1 MSSSEPDEHEAFAE
15 SRVSQYVFCPTKDT
29 FFNTLDLHADTG
41 DKDVKLPLVI
51 VGNDGSGKSALL
63 ANWVAKRREHLHRDE
78 FLFQH
83 FVGCTTPSLHLSHT
97 LHRLETKL
105 KEFYQLREMKV
116 PDSEEDLRWSLGRFL
131 QNAAKK
137 HNPARVVIIID
148 GVNRLVSEGM
158 PDGALHWLP
167 TELPPCVRF
176 ILSTVELDRVPRGT
190 AEVSTHR
197 SYVELTRRHCPLLRI
212 EPLNQ
217 QIRQNV
223 INSFLDMN
231 KKTLSLS
238 EAQVFKIIS
247 APVTSQPM
255 YLRSLLQAVCMSL
268 KLTNSSI
275 DQLLETFLRCST
287 AHELV
292 DKNLNIC
299 NQAVFPNVDSP
310 EAPVEDKAKMELL
323 GKIFTIVYISRTGLT
338 VEEIWG
344 VIKMVTSVSIDET
357 VQKLL
362 MEILTAFTME
372 VKGMYS
378 FSHELYREVVYEKYI
393 CSRDNLIRWHQ
404 LMARYFSQLPT
415 GARKLVALPY
425 HLEVSGSW
433 SKVKNCLTDINMFE
447 LWWTKEFKADFIKTW
462 AQLTKVN
469 TKPIEPYG
477 TSKKDHDAAGN
488 SKREASRPTYDI
500 VEEYVKS
507 LDEYRSKEHPSEER
521 IATIILLI
529 ADFLLEFATLGH
541 EVSADVPAIV
551 HPIIPSEDL
560 KALGVPHVTLDDA
573 GRSVLWYPEV
583 YPQLGGVILS
593 DDTAQQDDMPQ
604 HGGVSK
610 AIDDIP
616 FCTTYFFHRWMWIQF
631 PYIALGNCNNRFVE
645 GMDLKK
651 NAYSNRYTTASSNA
665 MTAKAEGT
673 MESIKEDSS
682 VKTGTGGLNMKMFKL
697 PEITFNRK
705 AARSIRR
712 VPAEGDDG
720 ADKFAQRMQALQDD
734 VQNYREEYDFVMQMK
749 AGLRKR
755 LAELSGSL
763 ETLKRSAESVHQFD
777 DAMAVAVKRDVVA
790 ANKFESVQ
798 LLNKNL
804 KLLNMM
810 CDRHPANVPALILEV
825 EAKIEQDR
833 FLLAEI
839 KKRLWEQKFEH
850 QMHMSN
856 FKVMKFLTKKG
867 ENMHNELLDYR
878 IKMKLDLKKQ
888 ADAYEKMNKAKDARK
903 SKKKSRKEKISSSLD
918 SSVSEEGD
926 TGFSGN
932 GSSNEQT
939 WDEMWSIIT
948 SRTGITEPGVF
959 FDRLRNGSGLT
970 EQIESLKKQAEV
982 RLEQNKRDAEIVAD
996 ELENARLAT
1005 MNGVSEES
1013 DKSKKQEL
1021 GTGEKYLRTIKEKAE
1036 TQEQLE
1042 QTVISGLGHLGE
1054 LLGVPFQDEDTP
1066 VSDLLRDIETM
1077 VDTVMD
1083 EREKQLQQAQS
1094 NNNNSTFD
1102 ASTTSK
1108 MRETAPSSPEMTNR
1122 PPELDMVLSRFE
1134 SPKLRLPPKLP
1145 SRPSLD
1151 PTTNA
1156 ELERDGEEDDD
1167 EEGMWDRQYAMSQS
1181 MRFLKMKKAK
1191 DHKGGPGMDAAG
1203 AATAGATAEVKK

>member
-1 MSSSEPDEHEAFAE
+1 
-15 SRVSQYVFCPTKDT
+15 
-29 FFNTLDLHADTG
+29 
-41 DKDVKLPLVI
+41 
-51 VGNDGSGKSALL
+51 
-63 ANWVAKRREHLHRDE
+63 
-78 FLFQH
+78 
-83 FVGCTTPSLHLSHT
+83 
-97 LHRLETKL
+97 
-105 KEFYQLREMKV
+105 
-116 PDSEEDLRWSLGRFL
+116 
-131 QNAAKK
+131 
-137 HNPARVVIIID
+137 
-148 GVNRLVSEGM
+148 
-158 PDGALHWLP
+158 
-167 TELPPCVRF
+167 
-176 ILSTVELDRVPRGT
+176 
-190 AEVSTHR
+190 
-197 SYVELTRRHCPLLRI
+197 
-212 EPLNQ
+212 
-217 QIRQNV
+217 
-223 INSFLDMN
+223 
-231 KKTLSLS
+231 
-238 EAQVFKIIS
+238 
-247 APVTSQPM
+247 
-255 YLRSLLQAVCMSL
+255 
-268 KLTNSSI
+268 
-275 DQLLETFLRCST
+275 
-287 AHELV
+287 
-292 DKNLNIC
+292 
-299 NQAVFPNVDSP
+299 
-310 EAPVEDKAKMELL
+310 
-323 GKIFTIVYISRTGLT
+323 
-338 VEEIWG
+338 
-344 VIKMVTSVSIDET
+344 
-357 VQKLL
+357 
-362 MEILTAFTME
+362 
-372 VKGMYS
+372 
-378 FSHELYREVVYEKYI
+378 
-393 CSRDNLIRWHQ
+393 
-404 LMARYFSQLPT
+404 
-415 GARKLVALPY
+415 VALPY

-447 LWWTKEFKADFIKTW
+447 LWWSKEFKADFIKTW

-469 TKPIEPYG
+469 AKPIESYG
-477 TSKKDHDAAGN
+477 SAKKDHDATGNNNAGGN
-488 SKREASRPTYDI
+488 RREASRPTYDI

-521 IATIILLI
+521 VATIILLI

-583 YPQLGGVILS
+583 YPQLGGVVLS
-593 DDTAQQDDMPQ
+593 DDMAQQDDMPQ

-645 GMDLKK
+645 GMELKK
-651 NAYSNRYTTASSNA
+651 HAFSNRYAAADNA
-665 MTAKAEGT
+665 MTAKNSGT
-673 MESIKEDSS
+673 MESIKEDSAS
-682 VKTGTGGLNMKMFKL
+682 KSGTATFNMKMFKL

-705 AARSIRR
+705 AARSVRR
-712 VPAEGDDG
+712 VPAEGDDAA

-777 DAMAVAVKRDVVA
+777 DAMADAVKRDAIA
-790 ANKFESVQ
+790 ANKYESVQ

-804 KLLNMM
+804 KLLSMM

-825 EAKIEQDR
+825 EGKIEQDR

-850 QMHMSN
+850 QMHISN
-856 FKVMKFLTKKG
+856 FKMMKFLTKKG
-867 ENMHNELLDYR
+867 EKMHNQLLDYR
-878 IKMKLDLKKQ
+878 IKMKMDLKKQ
-888 ADAYEKMNKAKDARK
+888 ADNYDRLNKAKETRK
-903 SKKKSRKEKISSSLD
+903 SKKKSRKEKVSSSLD

-926 TGFSGN
+926 PNFPSEGDSD
-932 GSSNEQT
+932 EQT

-948 SRTGITEPGVF
+948 SRTGITEPAVF

-970 EQIESLKKQAEV
+970 EQIESLKKQAEI
-982 RLEQNKRDAEIVAD
+982 RLEQNKRDAELVTD

-1021 GTGEKYLRTIKEKAE
+1021 AAGEKHLRTIKEKAE

-1108 MRETAPSSPEMTNR
+1108 MRDTTPSSPEMTNR

-1151 PTTNA
+1151 PTSNA
-1156 ELERDGEEDDD
+1156 ELERDGEDDDD

-1181 MRFLKMKKAK
+1181 MRFVKMKKAK
-1191 DHKGGPGMDAAG
+1191 DPKGGPGMDASAG
-1203 AATAGATAEVKK
+1203 AAAEVKK